1 MLLLLLLLLLLLI
14 FNDFVVGIG
23 QTPLM
28 RAAMKGHSKVV
39 QWLLLSGADPLPL
52 DAQGVSAREQAAA
65 AGGAA
70 DIVAML
76 QEAERYAGRVEL

>member
-1 MLLLLLLLLLLLI
+1 
-14 FNDFVVGIG
+14 
-23 QTPLM
+23 M

-65 AGGAA
+65 AAAAGGAA
-70 DIVAML
+70 DIMAML